1 MMEQVIDEIEKAIAT
16 VGFEGVAA
24 ALSRSTA
31 FIWEEAYPIAVVHSG
46 ERIEEEAVKRLFREH
61 GLLDEEG
68 FTPERYSKSQL
79 KFIAENAPQYL
90 QRATLMCLNEAPSY
104 PRLFKSKYPKDYWK
118 KMQDVDPVKSVVE
131 PARFTAEDTRCSVE
145 FALREVMRKRKEV
158 NLLKQRGYVWIAEIP
173 EDNDIEEVMRHYFQ
187 ENHSVVCRE
196 GMAYHIGWNAALN
209 AINMRYFVCPPG

>member
-1 MMEQVIDEIEKAIAT
+1 MEQVIDEIEKAIAT

-68 FTPERYSKSQL
+68 FTPELYSKSQL
-79 KFIAENAPQYL
+79 EFIAQNTPQYL
-90 QRATLMCLNEAPSY
+90 QRATLMCLNEAPSC

-131 PARFTAEDTRCSVE
+131 LARFTAEDTRCSVE
-145 FALREVMRKRKEV
+145 
-158 NLLKQRGYVWIAEIP
+158 
-173 EDNDIEEVMRHYFQ
+173 
-187 ENHSVVCRE
+187 
-196 GMAYHIGWNAALN
+196 
-209 AINMRYFVCPPG
+209 